1 MTAERVIAWTL
12 VGLFLLTAANALLL
26 VLQVAQ
32 GRAL

>member
-26 VLQVAQ
+26 A
-32 GRAL
+32 ALGGAL